1 MNTNT
6 KIITTVVV
14 VALLVFATYF
24 ILKMDKDV
32 TPGAVDTTPV
42 ATTTA
47 TTSTTT
53 TTKPQATT
61 PAQALAYAEALKKYA
76 DRRIQITPT
85 CQVVPNNATYKN
97 GTTIMIDNRSDKTKS
112 VKIGSVY
119 TVGAYGFKI
128 VTLSSSTL
136 PATFYV
142 DCDKQQ
148 NSGTI
153 TIQK

>member
-6 KIITTVVV
+6 KVIGTILI
-14 VALLVFATYF
+14 VALLVLATYF
-24 ILKMDKDV
+24 ILRTDKDAIPEG
-32 TPGAVDTTPV
+32 TDTTPV
-42 ATTTA
+42 ATTT
-47 TTSTTT
+47 TTT
-53 TTKPQATT
+53 TTTVTPPATT

-76 DRRIQITPT
+76 DKRIQITST

-112 VKIGSVY
+112 VKIGAVY
-119 TVGAYGFKI
+119 TVGAYNFKI
-128 VTLSSSTL
+128 VTLSSPTL

-153 TIQK
+153 ILQK

>member
-6 KIITTVVV
+6 KVIGTILI
-14 VALLVFATYF
+14 VALLVLATYF
-24 ILKMDKDV
+24 ILRTDKEAIPEG
-32 TPGAVDTTPV
+32 TDTTPV
-42 ATTTA
+42 ATTT
-47 TTSTTT
+47 TTT
-53 TTKPQATT
+53 TTTVTPPATT

-76 DRRIQITPT
+76 DKRIQITST
-85 CQVVPNNATYKN
+85 CQVVPNNVTYKN

-112 VKIGSVY
+112 VKIGSIY
-119 TVGAYGFKI
+119 TVGAYDFRI
-128 VTLSSSTL
+128 ITLSSAQL

-153 TIQK
+153 ILQK